1 METILGFLGIPLPDF
16 LSGEQLRNAGL
27 ILIQIVIILLI
38 GRVALRLGRLF
49 IDKVLRVKENKKQ
62 VMDEAHIK
70 TLNKLLKNVLRY
82 IVYFFLATIIL
93 SLLGIPIA
101 SLIAGAGVI
110 GLAIG
115 FGAQNLVR
123 DIISGFFFLFED
135 QFTVGDYIKV
145 GSAEGFVEEL
155 GLRITKVKG
164 FAGEMYIIPNGNI
177 GEVTNYARE
186 NMRVRLE
193 IGVAYHENLDR
204 VMKVMD
210 QVCEEVTKEHEG
222 VAEPPKVLGVQ
233 RLGDSSI
240 DILIIGR
247 AKPLQSW
254 SLERLLRLRIKQA
267 FDREG
272 IEIPFPQRV
281 VHMPKPKVQ
290 EKVQEDVESGKENN
304 PG

>member
-1 METILGFLGIPLPDF
+1 MEGLMSFIDDVFPEFLN
-16 LSGEQLRNAGL
+16 SEQLRAAAL
-27 ILIQIVIILLI
+27 IVVQIAIILVV
-38 GRVALRLGRLF
+38 GRVALRLGRMF
-49 IDKVLRVKENKKQ
+49 IDRVLRVKKDKKQ
-62 VMDEAHIK
+62 VMEEAQIM

-82 IVYFFLATIIL
+82 VVYFFLATIVL

-155 GLRITKVKG
+155 GLRITKIRG
-164 FAGEMYIIPNGNI
+164 FAGEMYIIPNGHI
-177 GEVTNYARE
+177 GEVTNFARE

-204 VMKVMD
+204 VIEVMER
-210 QVCEEVTKEHEG
+210 VCQEVTDEHEG
-222 VAEPPKVLGVQ
+222 VAEAPKVLGVQ

-247 AKPLQSW
+247 AKPLQNW

-281 VHMPKPKVQ
+281 IHTPKPK
-290 EKVQEDVESGKENN
+290 EKKEVAGGKEENS
-304 PG
+304 G

>member
-1 METILGFLGIPLPDF
+1 MESIFAFFDDILPEFLN
-16 LSGEQLRNAGL
+16 SGQLRNAAL
-27 ILIQIVIILLI
+27 ILIQIIIILFI
-38 GRVALRLGRLF
+38 GKFALRLGRGF
-49 IDKVLRVKENKKQ
+49 IDRGLRVKENKKQ
-62 VMDEAHIK
+62 AMEEAQIR

-82 IVYFFLATIIL
+82 LVYFFLATIVL

-145 GSAEGFVEEL
+145 GNAEGFVEEL
-155 GLRITKVKG
+155 GLRITKIKG
-164 FAGEMYIIPNGNI
+164 FAGEMYIIPNGHI
-177 GEVTNYARE
+177 GEVTNFARE

-193 IGVAYHENLDR
+193 IGVAYHEDLDR
-204 VMKVMD
+204 VMQVMEK
-210 QVCEEVTKEHEG
+210 VCEEVSQEHEG

-281 VHMPKPKVQ
+281 VHMPKPKVR
-290 EKVQEDVESGKENN
+290 EIVQEDVESGKENN
-304 PG
+304 